1 MFATNAA
8 LLMRYS
14 RFRCSNVTSSSE
26 LFWSAFHV
34 QQEWMGDYLTDML
47 DYIQFDKITGD
58 TESDFD
64 EDEWYARIDAER
76 ALEDAEWYARIDAE
90 RALEDAEWNAQ
101 YEAEQ
106 AEQAQTVIDYI
117 VDQMNLRIQRGPS
130 CRGG

>member
-76 ALEDAEWYARIDAE
+76 ALEDAEW
-90 RALEDAEWNAQ
+90 NAQ

>member
-1 MFATNAA
+1 
-8 LLMRYS
+8 
-14 RFRCSNVTSSSE
+14 
-26 LFWSAFHV
+26 
-34 QQEWMGDYLTDML
+34 MGDYLTDML

-64 EDEWYARIDAER
+64 EDEWYARIDAERALEDAEWYARIDAER